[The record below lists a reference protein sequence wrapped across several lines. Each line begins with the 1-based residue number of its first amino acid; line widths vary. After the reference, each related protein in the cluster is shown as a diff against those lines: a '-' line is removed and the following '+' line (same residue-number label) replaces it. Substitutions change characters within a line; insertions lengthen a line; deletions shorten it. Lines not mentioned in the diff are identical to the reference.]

1 MGPKTNYPAQFKE
14 LKNLIETTN
23 TNMKLPENRM
33 TKNHEELM
41 ARVYNGET
49 QAMEA
54 LDLATKNEIII
65 NEVLEKEQGTNDE
78 LPKRVTT

>member
-1 MGPKTNYPAQFKE
+1 MAPKTNYPAQFKE
-14 LKNLIETTN
+14 LKNLIETTI

-33 TKNHEELM
+33 TTNHEELM
-41 ARVYNGET
+41 ARVCHGET

-65 NEVLEKEQGTNDE
+65 NEVLEKEQETNDE